1 VPTFL
6 GQDAL
11 QKRGEYPVQ
20 TFTEGKIVSGEMLRN
35 CNRFEDCKKHFDQEL
50 DWDIGADMSC
60 VPATGKKLYES
71 LFDNLSSARD
81 QVIGERRFFAAQISN
96 EYGLSFAG
104 LLLDMDGKLM
114 KRADEVICLFR
125 KNIFQRPFSLIEFL
139 CENALEQNGFAWEM
153 GVESLFAHPDLG
165 SKIVH
170 GDVFESVG
178 HEMLASAGKDT
189 LGDRIQELEL
199 LGWIESERAHT
210 LRKLY
215 WYF

>member
-1 VPTFL
+1 M
-6 GQDAL
+6 
-11 QKRGEYPVQ
+11 
-20 TFTEGKIVSGEMLRN
+20 SGEMLRN
-35 CNRFEDCKKHFDQEL
+35 CNRFEDRKKHFDQEL
-50 DWDIGADMSC
+50 DWDIDADMSC
-60 VPATGKKLYES
+60 VPATSKKLYES
-71 LFDNLSSARD
+71 LFDNLPSARD

-114 KRADEVICLFR
+114 KCADEVIGLFR
-125 KNIFQRPFSLIEFL
+125 KNIFQSPFGLIEFL

-210 LRKLY
+210 LGKPY